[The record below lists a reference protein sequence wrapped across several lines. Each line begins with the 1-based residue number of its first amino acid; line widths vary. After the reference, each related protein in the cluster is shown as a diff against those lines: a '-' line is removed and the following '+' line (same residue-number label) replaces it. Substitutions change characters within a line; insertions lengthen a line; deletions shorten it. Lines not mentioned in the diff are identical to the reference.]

1 MLKVGILGMGG
12 MGWYHARRYPQV
24 SNAAIVAIADIVPE
38 RLEAKEAV
46 AVNLA
51 GGEAALDLSQAARYG
66 EAADLIAQADVDV
79 VDICLPTDL
88 HAPYAIKALEAGLHV
103 LCEKPMALTSAD
115 ADRMIAASKAA
126 GRQLMIAHCLRFW
139 PEYLYLKR
147 CIQEQPYGRLLS
159 LNMWRMGGHP
169 GWAAHNWFADPAR
182 SGGMVLDLHIHDV
195 DYVNAVFGRPDH
207 LYATARTSEQ
217 AKTYDVLHAIFE
229 YTNGPQIHMHAG
241 WSVGQIP
248 FQAGF
253 EAWFDRAFVCFDEGK
268 LTVFDDPGKVAAHP
282 AEFEPGDA
290 YLNEIAYFLDCV
302 EKGASPTRC
311 MPESTR
317 DSIALIE
324 REYQVVS
331 PKSLVQ

>member
-12 MGWYHARRYPQV
+12 MGWYHARRYPEMP
-24 SNAAIVAIADIVPE
+24 NAQIVAIADVVPE

-46 AVNLA
+46 AINLT
-51 GGEAALDLSQAARYG
+51 GGKATLDLSQAARYG
-66 EAADLIAQADVDV
+66 EAADLIAQANVDV

-169 GWAAHNWFADPAR
+169 NWAANSWFADPAR
-182 SGGMVLDLHIHDV
+182 SGGMALDLHIHDV
-195 DYVNAVFGRPDH
+195 DYVNAVFGRPERI
-207 LYATARTSEQ
+207 YATARTSEQ
-217 AKTYDVLHAIFE
+217 AKTYDVLHALFE
-229 YTNGPQIHMHAG
+229 YTDGPQIHMHAG

-253 EAWFDRAFVCFDEGK
+253 EAWFDRALICFDEGK
-268 LTVFDDPGKVAAHP
+268 LTIFDDPGKVSAHP

-290 YLNEIAYFLDCV
+290 YLNEITYFLDCIENNV
-302 EKGASPTRC
+302 PPTRC

-324 REYQVVS
+324 QEYQVVS
-331 PKSLVQ
+331 R

>member
-12 MGWYHARRYPQV
+12 MGWHHARRYPQV
-24 SNAAIVAIADIVPE
+24 PNAQIVAIADIVPE

-46 AVNLA
+46 TVNLDSGKA
-51 GGEAALDLSQAARYG
+51 TLDLSQAARYG
-66 EAADLIAQADVDV
+66 EAADLIAQAGVDV

-115 ADRMIAASKAA
+115 ADRMIAASKSA
-126 GRQLMIAHCLRFW
+126 GRTLMIAHCLRFW

-169 GWAAHNWFADPAR
+169 NWAAQSWFADPAR

-195 DYVNAVFGRPDH
+195 DYVNAVFGRPERI
-207 LYATARTSEQ
+207 YATARTSEH
-217 AKTYDVLHAIFE
+217 AKAYDVLHAIFE
-229 YTNGPQIHMHAG
+229 YADGPQIHMHAG

-253 EAWFDRAFVCFDEGK
+253 EAWFDRAFVRFDEGT
-268 LTVFDDPGKVAAHP
+268 LTVFDDPQKVSAHP

-290 YLNEIAYFLDCV
+290 YLNEIAYFMNCV
-302 EKGASPTRC
+302 ETDTPPAEC
-311 MPESTR
+311 MPESVR
-317 DSIALIE
+317 ESVALIE
-324 REYQVVS
+324 EELKRT
-331 PKSLVQ
+331 

>member
-12 MGWYHARRYPQV
+12 MGWQHARRYPQV
-24 SNAAIVAIADIVPE
+24 PNARIVAIADIVPE

-46 AVNLA
+46 AIDLA
-51 GGEAALDLSQAARYG
+51 GGKTILDFSRVARYG

-115 ADRMIAASKAA
+115 ADRMIAAAKAA
-126 GRQLMIAHCLRFW
+126 GRYLMIAHCLRFW

-159 LNMWRMGGHP
+159 LNMWRMVGHP
-169 GWAAHNWFADPAR
+169 SWAAHNWFADPAR
-182 SGGMVLDLHIHDV
+182 SGGMTMDLHIHDV
-195 DYVNAVFGRPDH
+195 DFVNAVFGRPDR
-207 LYATARTSEQ
+207 LYATARKSEQ
-217 AKTYDVLHAIFE
+217 AKTHDVLHAIFE
-229 YTNGPQIHMHAG
+229 YANGPQIHMHAG

-248 FQAGF
+248 FEAGF
-253 EAWFDRAFVCFDEGK
+253 EAWFDRAFLCYDEGK
-268 LTVFDDPGKVAAHP
+268 LTVFDDPGKVSAHP

-290 YLNEIAYFLDCV
+290 YLTEIAYFLNCIESGTPPV
-302 EKGASPTRC
+302 EC
-311 MPESTR
+311 MPESVR
-317 DSIALIE
+317 ESVALVE
-324 REYQVVS
+324 EELRGVR
-331 PKSLVQ
+331 

>member
-12 MGWYHARRYPQV
+12 MGWHHARRYPQLP
-24 SNAAIVAIADIVPE
+24 NAQIVAIADLVPE
-38 RLEAKEAV
+38 RLAAKEAV
-46 AVNLA
+46 TINLD
-51 GGEAALDLSQAARYG
+51 GGKAALDLSQAARYG

-88 HAPYAIKALEAGLHV
+88 HAPYTIKALEAGLHV
-103 LCEKPMALTSAD
+103 LCEKPMALTAAD
-115 ADRMIAASKAA
+115 AGRMIAAAQAA
-126 GRQLMIAHCLRFW
+126 GRQLMIAQCLRFW

-169 GWAAHNWFADPAR
+169 NWAAQSWFADPAR

-195 DYVNAVFGRPDH
+195 DYVNAVLGRPDH
-207 LYATARTSEQ
+207 LYATARQSEQ
-217 AKTYDVLHAIFE
+217 AKSYDVLHAIFE
-229 YTNGPQIHMHAG
+229 YAGGPQVHMHAG

-253 EAWFDRAFVCFDEGK
+253 EAWFDRAFVCFDQGK
-268 LTVFDDPGKVAAHP
+268 LTVFDDPGKVSGHP
-282 AEFEPGDA
+282 AEFAPGDA

-302 EKGASPTRC
+302 ETGAHPARC
-311 MPESTR
+311 LPASTR

-324 REYQVVS
+324 KEIERI
-331 PKSLVQ
+331 KSLVL